1 MTSEV
6 VITDEVSILQS
17 EDDLEPCLHSTGRL
31 LLGQMRD
38 KIQVNR
44 INNKVQ
50 ATSTSWNM
58 IQH

>member
-17 EDDLEPCLHSTGRL
+17 EDDLEPCLRTGRFL
-31 LLGQMRD
+31 FGQMRD
-38 KIQVNR
+38 KIQVNK

-50 ATSTSWNM
+50 ATSTSRNV